1 MSQGFYGGY
10 MGNAGALSDLV
21 YRGGPNQMMPLPY
34 YGGVQGIQQL
44 GGFPGPSQLS
54 TDVIKANVPG
64 AGRGAFTGPSQLS
77 TDVIKANIPGA
88 GRGAFT
94 GPSQLSTD
102 VIEANIPGANLLAG
116 GKSFGIN
123 PGAAGDARR
132 MRKGLSP
139 QDVQRLIEAN
149 PQFENQIREMY
160 LPGAQGTPFFKKA
173 GLPAGFD
180 AKYVS

>member
-34 YGGVQGIQQL
+34 YGGGQGIQQL

-77 TDVIKANIPGA
+77 TDVI
-88 GRGAFT
+88 
-94 GPSQLSTD
+94 
-102 VIEANIPGANLLAG
+102 EANIPGAKLIAG
-116 GKSFGIN
+116 GQSFDIN

>member
-34 YGGVQGIQQL
+34 YGGGQGIQQL

-77 TDVIKANIPGA
+77 TDVI
-88 GRGAFT
+88 
-94 GPSQLSTD
+94 
-102 VIEANIPGANLLAG
+102 EANIPGENLIAG
-116 GKSFGIN
+116 GQSFDIN

>member
-34 YGGVQGIQQL
+34 YGGGQGIQQL

-77 TDVIKANIPGA
+77 TDVI
-88 GRGAFT
+88 
-94 GPSQLSTD
+94 
-102 VIEANIPGANLLAG
+102 EANIPGANLIAG
-116 GKSFGIN
+116 GQSFDIN

>member
-77 TDVIKANIPGA
+77 TDVI
-88 GRGAFT
+88 
-94 GPSQLSTD
+94 
-102 VIEANIPGANLLAG
+102 EANIPGANLIAG
-116 GKSFGIN
+116 GKSFDIN